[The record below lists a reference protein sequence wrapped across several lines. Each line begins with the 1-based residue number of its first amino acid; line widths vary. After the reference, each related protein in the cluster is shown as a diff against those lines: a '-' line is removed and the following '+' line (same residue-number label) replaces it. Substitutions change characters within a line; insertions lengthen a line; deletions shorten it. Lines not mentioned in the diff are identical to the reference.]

1 MAVISG
7 WGRGTWSQAAWG
19 EPLPVIVTGVAGTS
33 AVGTV
38 AVVAEANV
46 PATGLAATGGVGSV
60 TVTGVANVVTTGET
74 GTGAVGT
81 VVVAANAD
89 VGVTGSAGTG
99 GVGTVTMTGDANVPQ
114 TGIVGTGAV
123 GTVVVAANA
132 DVGVTGES
140 ATGATGSV
148 DVIAKAVVAPTGIE
162 VTGGVGSVTIS
173 AAANVLT
180 TGVDADLQGVRGLD
194 FVGVGDA
201 QISTTKS
208 KVGSSSVYLDGT
220 GDYLTSGRYNFG
232 TSNFTVEAWFNPDSV
247 SGSQNIIDLTVDDS
261 QKTNMIARMTGS
273 SLVVLIG
280 GSNTVVNKFGVFSV
294 GTWTHIALM
303 RSGSTVYAYV
313 DGVRVGQFSTSS
325 NFGVTKVELG
335 GSVLNYEGYID
346 HVRFSSTNRYGF
358 GANFT
363 PSTTAYVGDSDTKTI
378 LEFEGSDGST
388 DIVNSFVPQVVTVAA
403 NADVAPTG
411 LAATG
416 GVGSVE
422 IDGEANVP
430 ATGIEAT
437 SGVGSVTI
445 DAAAGVAVT
454 GEEATG
460 AVGTVAVDAAAN
472 VSIVVDDAQ
481 SIQYGTGQVGTVV
494 AGISVDVVTTGLASS
509 INVGNVTVKANADA
523 IVTGFEL
530 QGDTGEVKV
539 FDQIIPVQN
548 PSYSTPS
555 GATPGAPLSS
565 PNYKDPEGVP
575 RGFVRGDRLQSAGW
589 KNVA

>member
-7 WGRGTWSQAAWG
+7 WGRGTWSQYTWG
-19 EPLPVIVTGVAGTS
+19 EPLPVVVTGEAGTG
-33 AVGTV
+33 AIGTV
-38 AVVAEANV
+38 SVVAEANV
-46 PATGLAATGGVGSV
+46 PATGLAASGAVGSV
-60 TVTGVANVVTTGET
+60 S
-74 GTGAVGT
+74 
-81 VVVAANAD
+81 VVAEANIA
-89 VGVTGSAGTG
+89 
-99 GVGTVTMTGDANVPQ
+99 
-114 TGIVGTGAV
+114 
-123 GTVVVAANA
+123 
-132 DVGVTGES
+132 VTGEEV
-140 ATGATGSV
+140 TGATGSV

-194 FVGVGDA
+194 FVGVGDT

-247 SGSQNIIDLTVDDS
+247 SGSQNIIDLTVGDS

-303 RSGSTVYAYV
+303 RTGSTVYAYV

-325 NFGVTKVELG
+325 SFGVTKVELG

-416 GVGSVE
+416 GLGSVD
-422 IDGEANVP
+422 IDAAGNVP

-445 DAAAGVAVT
+445 DAGAEIAVT

-460 AVGTVAVDAAAN
+460 AVGTVGVDAAAN
-472 VSIVVDDAQ
+472 VIVQ
-481 SIQYGTGQVGTVV
+481 RFQESLEGQVGTVV
-494 AGISVDVVTTGLASS
+494 AGISVDVITTGLSASL
-509 INVGNVTVKANADA
+509 NVGNVFVKIDA
-523 IVTGFEL
+523 KPIIVGEASR
-530 QGDTGEVKV
+530 GEVGNVKV
-539 FDQIIPVQN
+539 NSQVVPVQN
-548 PSYSTPS
+548 PIYTNPNGASPGDPLSAPSYVEP
-555 GATPGAPLSS
+555 GGVIRPGAPLSN
-565 PNYKDPEGVP
+565 PGYKE
-575 RGFVRGDRLQSAGW
+575 
-589 KNVA
+589 VA